1 MNDRNSFGT
10 NKITIVD
17 RFGVWL
23 SQLSLKSELGV
34 PEGKKI
40 LDVGSGFHASNLS
53 MFQSHKNTLIALD
66 FHVNHQISERA
77 EYKVYEGNIETHP
90 ELVLENDLDVIL
102 MINVL
107 EHFRDDEKMVNWA
120 FGKLAHGGRLVINVP
135 TWLGKE
141 FLEFSAFRL
150 GLSPAEEMND
160 HKMYYGK
167 SNLWPQLVRAGFI
180 PAKIKVKYKKFG
192 LNLFAIATKG

>member
-1 MNDRNSFGT
+1 MNSRNSFGT

-34 PEGKKI
+34 PEGKTI

-53 MFQSHKNTLIALD
+53 MFQGHRNKLIALD
-66 FHVNHQISERA
+66 FHVSPQIFEKA
-77 EYKVYEGNIETHP
+77 EYRVYEGNIETHP
-90 ELVLENDLDVIL
+90 ELVLEDDLDVIL

-107 EHFRDDEKMVNWA
+107 EHFRDDEKMIKWA
-120 FGKLAHGGRLVINVP
+120 FAKLAHGGKLVINVP

-150 GLSPAEEMND
+150 GMSPAEEMDD
-160 HKMYYGK
+160 HKMYYK
-167 SNLWPQLVRAGFI
+167 KFILWPQLVRAGFM
-180 PAKIKVKYKKFG
+180 PSKIKVKYKKFG